1 MKRKRAIENSNNKYS
16 TKNKSKIKKEQLVI
30 CACKGRGKDVVSQR
44 DVVARWTSKRSDWLL
59 LENRRT
65 WDASKR
71 KGSHNSS
78 HYYNEEYKVGKQVVN
93 VFGGAVQRAPH
104 VERRSKCKKR
114 NCSDKNVERSG
125 CFNCNNAPIRK
136 FFSFYP
142 DNAHNTPTHTPHIE
156 TYFYTHARTY
166 HFAFIWNRNN
176 IDSSFFYIRIYSFV
190 LSFFTNR
197 NKMLFFYFI
206 WSRRQFLFKYRN
218 KTIINKRRRR
228 GRRRPATLAA
238 KPQYYISW
246 KLK

>member
-1 MKRKRAIENSNNKYS
+1 MCMQRQRQRRRQSEGCRRSLNEQEERFAAARKQANMRC
-16 TKNKSKIKKEQLVI
+16 EQEERL
-30 CACKGRGKDVVSQR
+30 A
-44 DVVARWTSKRSDWLL
+44 
-59 LENRRT
+59 
-65 WDASKR
+65 
-71 KGSHNSS
+71 S

-166 HFAFIWNRNN
+166 HFAFI
-176 IDSSFFYIRIYSFV
+176 
-190 LSFFTNR
+190 
-197 NKMLFFYFI
+197 
-206 WSRRQFLFKYRN
+206 
-218 KTIINKRRRR
+218 
-228 GRRRPATLAA
+228 
-238 KPQYYISW
+238 
-246 KLK
+246 